1 MSQLFCDFATSVS
14 NIFAFI
20 YVWAIS
26 KYLEISHNKT
36 KRESKWHLLLLGLVS
51 VPTLIQMLFLTRF
64 LSRVTTRKLNSFNRK
79 VLQSGFQFSSFFSIK
94 YCQ

>member
-51 VPTLIQMLFLTRF
+51 VPTLIQMLFLN
-64 LSRVTTRKLNSFNRK
+64 KISF
-79 VLQSGFQFSSFFSIK
+79 QSHNQKAKFF
-94 YCQ
+94 